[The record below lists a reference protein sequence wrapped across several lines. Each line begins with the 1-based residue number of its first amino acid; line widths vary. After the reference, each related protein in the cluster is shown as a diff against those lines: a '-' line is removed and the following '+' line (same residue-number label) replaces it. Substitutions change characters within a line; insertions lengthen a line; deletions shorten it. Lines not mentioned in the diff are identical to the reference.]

1 MNLLGK
7 KHLYLF
13 ALFTLFC
20 LGLSAQI
27 TVSGTVFDADTK
39 TPLPETNIYISGTNI
54 GTTSDFDGKFSLKI
68 DADSATLVFSSVGF
82 VTQNLDITSSNNS
95 DLTILMEADSNQL
108 ETVFVTANK
117 TAQSSQ
123 KVPLS
128 ISVVGIK
135 QLQRTGAKEFRDYA
149 AGIPNLAFGTQ
160 GGDAGGRFSN
170 EISIRGISGAKTT
183 AVYLN
188 DAPLP
193 ESISPNLIDVSRIE
207 ILKGPQGTL
216 YGSSTMGGAVKI
228 ITNKPNVSETS
239 GFIGVETSSVQEG
252 SVNYGATGLVNIP
265 LSDKLAF
272 RGSGY
277 FNYQSGVYDRVS
289 NKDIEWLNE
298 ENPLTED
305 FYGDTED
312 WNGDPFNIVTDGCAG
327 CSRED
332 KKNIDSKTD
341 IGYNAN
347 LGFYPTED
355 LSIIGTVIYQKLKGD
370 GYDFAEG
377 DVTNFIQHSNTGL
390 DETFYDEW
398 TNYSLGIEYQTNS
411 GLLTLSSNYLDRRF
425 IESED
430 TSDINAYWWIEY
442 EKDFSEPLEY
452 IWGGLTDR
460 AVNTRLFQQEIRYNS
475 DLKGKFNFVVGGFY
489 SSEEVIHDWQDK
501 RRGLTAYLLQ
511 DNVWDGEDP
520 DYGWALWGEE
530 DQYDRLLNGDADG
543 SIPWYKY
550 YGTFNNTEFAL
561 FGQFYYDLTTKLK
574 FTLGLRYFNTTLKK
588 DIDETGADFG
598 FTNSPFKTE
607 FSESGVNPK
616 FNLTYQINKDKMI
629 YANVSKGYRTG
640 DSNELLPIFAQ
651 EEMVEEGL
659 AWPSEFGSDYIWNY
673 ELGFKSISENGKFIS
688 NLAVFYNKWSN
699 LQQYKLLDAGWG
711 YTSNVGSAH
720 SSGFELDLKGKLTK
734 NFEVGLGLGILNP
747 EIDEEDPTGALEA
760 QKGDKILYAA
770 SFTANANAQYTIEF
784 SDENS
789 FYIRTDLQHVG
800 ERFGTY
806 NPELEPELVFP
817 EYTLVNARAG
827 YVLEKYEFSIFCNNL
842 TNKQAV
848 FGNIQSF
855 AGNLPGRERL
865 STNRPMTIGVNL
877 KFNF

>member
-1 MNLLGK
+1 M
-7 KHLYLF
+7 
-13 ALFTLFC
+13 
-20 LGLSAQI
+20 SAQF
-27 TVSGTVFDADTK
+27 TVTGTVLDADTS
-39 TPLPETNIYISGTNI
+39 TPLPETNISISGTNQ
-54 GTTSDFDGKFSLKI
+54 GTTSDFDGKFSLTVNGENT
-68 DADSATLVFSSVGF
+68 TLVFSSVGF
-82 VTQNLDITSSNNS
+82 VTQKLEVNKTNSSN
-95 DLTILMEADSNQL
+95 LTILMVADSNQL

-117 TAQSSQ
+117 TSQSSQ

-128 ISVVGIK
+128 ISVIGIK
-135 QLQRTGAKEFRDYA
+135 ELQRTGAKEFRDFA
-149 AGIPNLAFGTQ
+149 SGIPNLAFGTQ

-193 ESISPNLIDVSRIE
+193 ESVSPNLIDVSRIE

-216 YGSSTMGGAVKI
+216 YGSATMGGAVKI
-228 ITNKPNVSETS
+228 ITNKPNVSQTS

-252 SVNYGATGLVNIP
+252 DANYGVTGLVNIP

-277 FNYQSGVYDRVS
+277 YNYQSGIYDRVS
-289 NKDIEWLNE
+289 NKSIEWLNE
-298 ENPLTED
+298 GSPLTED
-305 FYGDTED
+305 FWEDTED
-312 WNGDPFNIVTDGCAG
+312 WNGNPFNIVTDDCTD

-332 KKNIDSKTD
+332 KENVDDKTD
-341 IGYNAN
+341 FGYNAN
-347 LGFYPTED
+347 LGFYPNED
-355 LSIIGTVIYQKLKGD
+355 LSIVATVIYQKLKGD

-377 DVTNFIQHSNTGL
+377 DVNSFIQHSNTGL

-425 IESED
+425 TESED

-442 EKDFSEPLEY
+442 EKDFSEPLDY

-460 AVNTRLFQQEIRYNS
+460 AVDTRLFQQEIRFNS
-475 DLKGKFNFVVGGFY
+475 SLEGKFNFVVGGFY
-489 SSEEVIHDWQDK
+489 SSEEVIHDWQDH
-501 RRGLTAYLLQ
+501 RRGLTTYLLT

-530 DQYDRLLNGDADG
+530 DQYDRLFNGDANG
-543 SIPWYKY
+543 SIPWYQY
-550 YGTFNNTEFAL
+550 YGTFNTSEFAL
-561 FGQFYYDLTTKLK
+561 FGQFYYDLSEKLK
-574 FTLGLRYFNTTLKK
+574 FTLGLRYFNSTLKK

-598 FTNSPFKTE
+598 FANSPFKTE
-607 FSESGVNPK
+607 FQESGINPK
-616 FNLTYQINKDKMI
+616 FNLTYQINKDKMV
-629 YANVSKGYRTG
+629 YANIAKGFRIG

-651 EEMVEEGL
+651 EEMVDKGL
-659 AWPSEFGSDYIWNY
+659 EWPSEYGSDYIWNY
-673 ELGFKSISENGKFIS
+673 ELGYKSISENGKFIS

-720 SSGFELDLKGKLTK
+720 SSGLELDLKGKLSRS
-734 NFEVGLGLGILNP
+734 FELGLGLGILNP
-747 EIDEEDPTGALEA
+747 EIDEEDPTGTLEA
-760 QKGDKILYAA
+760 KKGDKILYAA
-770 SFTANANAQYTIEF
+770 SFTANANAQYTKEF
-784 SDENS
+784 SNDNS
-789 FYIRTDLQHVG
+789 LYVRTDLQHVG

-817 EYTLVNARAG
+817 EYTLINARVG
-827 YVLEKYEFSIFCNNL
+827 YVMEKYEFSLFCKNL

-855 AGNLPGRERL
+855 AGNLPGRERY
-865 STNRPMTIGVNL
+865 SSNRPMTIGVNL
-877 KFNF
+877 KLYF

>member
-1 MNLLGK
+1 MNLLYK
-7 KHLYLF
+7 KHFLLF
-13 ALFTLFC
+13 SVLTLFC
-20 LGLSAQI
+20 LTMSAQF
-27 TVSGTVFDADTK
+27 TVTGTVLDADTS
-39 TPLPETNIYISGTNI
+39 TPLPETNISISGTNQ
-54 GTTSDFDGKFSLKI
+54 GTTSDFDGKFSLTVNGENT
-68 DADSATLVFSSVGF
+68 TLVFSSVGF
-82 VTQNLDITSSNNS
+82 VTQKLEVNKTNSSN
-95 DLTILMEADSNQL
+95 LTILMVADSNQL

-117 TAQSSQ
+117 TSQSSQ

-128 ISVVGIK
+128 ISVIGIK
-135 QLQRTGAKEFRDYA
+135 ELQRTGAKEFRDFA
-149 AGIPNLAFGTQ
+149 SGIPNLAFGTQ

-193 ESISPNLIDVSRIE
+193 ESVSPNLIDVSRIE

-216 YGSSTMGGAVKI
+216 YGSATMGGAVKI
-228 ITNKPNVSETS
+228 ITNKPNVSQTS

-252 SVNYGATGLVNIP
+252 DANYGVTGLVNIP

-277 FNYQSGVYDRVS
+277 YNYQSGIYDRVS
-289 NKDIEWLNE
+289 NKSIEWLNE
-298 ENPLTED
+298 GSPLTED
-305 FYGDTED
+305 FWEDTED
-312 WNGDPFNIVTDGCAG
+312 WNGNPFNIVTDDCTD

-332 KKNIDSKTD
+332 KENVDDKTD
-341 IGYNAN
+341 FGYNAN
-347 LGFYPTED
+347 LGFYPNED
-355 LSIIGTVIYQKLKGD
+355 LSIVATVIYQKLKGD

-377 DVTNFIQHSNTGL
+377 DVNSFIQHSNTGL

-425 IESED
+425 TESED

-442 EKDFSEPLEY
+442 EKDFSEPLDY

-460 AVNTRLFQQEIRYNS
+460 AVDTRLFQQEIRFNS
-475 DLKGKFNFVVGGFY
+475 SLEGKFNFVVGGFY
-489 SSEEVIHDWQDK
+489 SSEEVIHDWQDH
-501 RRGLTAYLLQ
+501 RRGLTTYLLT

-530 DQYDRLLNGDADG
+530 DQYDRLFNGDANG
-543 SIPWYKY
+543 SIPWYQY
-550 YGTFNNTEFAL
+550 YGTFNTSEFAL
-561 FGQFYYDLTTKLK
+561 FGQFYYDLSEKLK
-574 FTLGLRYFNTTLKK
+574 FTLGLRYFNSTLKK

-598 FTNSPFKTE
+598 FANSPFKTE
-607 FSESGVNPK
+607 FQESGINPK
-616 FNLTYQINKDKMI
+616 FNLTYQINKDKMV
-629 YANVSKGYRTG
+629 YANIAKGFRIG

-651 EEMVEEGL
+651 EEMVDKGL
-659 AWPSEFGSDYIWNY
+659 EWPSEYGSDYIWNY
-673 ELGFKSISENGKFIS
+673 ELGYKSISENGKFIS

-720 SSGFELDLKGKLTK
+720 SSGLELDLKGKLSRS
-734 NFEVGLGLGILNP
+734 FELGLGLGILNP
-747 EIDEEDPTGALEA
+747 EIDEEDPTGTLEA
-760 QKGDKILYAA
+760 KKGDKILYAA
-770 SFTANANAQYTIEF
+770 SFTANANAQYTKEF
-784 SDENS
+784 SNDNS
-789 FYIRTDLQHVG
+789 LYVRTDLQHVG

-817 EYTLVNARAG
+817 EYTLINARVG
-827 YVLEKYEFSIFCNNL
+827 YVMEKYEFSLFCKNL

-855 AGNLPGRERL
+855 AGNLPGRERY
-865 STNRPMTIGVNL
+865 SSNRPMTIGVNL
-877 KFNF
+877 KLYF